1 MQVLT
6 SGSFINLENQ
16 EKIERLIF
24 TAKEI
29 AVAAS
34 GAYGFNNEEES
45 NRKFADEIWQSA
57 EYMSRE
63 HEEAR
68 IKAVF
73 TGAFLERLR
82 ELRGGAAATQ
92 SPVEIS
98 ENISQEIVA
107 ESVAE
112 TEFPKAET
120 ESPKD
125 EFLGIVSTDI
135 NGETGELHEQSSI
148 QTDAP
153 QTLAIEK
160 EVFRQANEFGE
171 NQVAEEEDLRFAL
184 AEQPASSQPIHFEV
198 IVEAENEK
206 VEAETETTDESH
218 QEETDAGDESIPKT
232 VASNSLRLPD
242 KEPYQFD
249 KCTVTATIQLFP
261 ASENSANRKAVLSV
275 RTHDF
280 APQISMIELSGSDL
294 PAALMPELQKVLSRY
309 QSDLPAKVMDKL
321 KKEKN
326 APKKQVKPAATETKS
341 VAPAALPPTT
351 KENTAKVSPT
361 ETEQIPQKEVAVN
374 PPAQPAA
381 SQQGSLFG

>member
-6 SGSFINLENQ
+6 SGSFINLDNQ
-16 EKIERLIF
+16 EKIEQLIF

-34 GAYGFNNEEES
+34 GADGFNNEEEN

-68 IKAVF
+68 IKTIF
-73 TGAFLERLR
+73 INAFLERLR
-82 ELRGGAAATQ
+82 ELRSSAGTTK
-92 SPVEIS
+92 SSVEIS
-98 ENISQEIVA
+98 ENFSQEIV
-107 ESVAE
+107 EENVAVS
-112 TEFPKAET
+112 

-125 EFLGIVSTDI
+125 EFLGIVSTDL
-135 NGETGELHEQSSI
+135 NGENDESSI
-148 QTDAP
+148 QTGVS

-160 EVFRQANEFGE
+160 EIFRQENEVEE
-171 NQVAEEEDLRFAL
+171 NRAGDEKDLRLAL
-184 AEQPASSQPIHFEV
+184 PEQPIMSPPASIEV
-198 IVEAENEK
+198 IETEAEK
-206 VEAETETTDESH
+206 VEAETENADEAR
-218 QEETDAGDESIPKT
+218 QEKPAADDEATSSTVAGD
-232 VASNSLRLPD
+232 ALRLPE

-261 ASENSANRKAVLSV
+261 TSENSANRKAVLSV

-294 PAALMPELQKVLSRY
+294 PAALLPELEKVLSRY
-309 QSDLPAKVMDKL
+309 RSDLPAKVMDKL

-326 APKKQVKPAATETKS
+326 APKKQVKSAATETKS
-341 VAPAALPPTT
+341 AAPAATAPTT

-361 ETEQIPQKEVAVN
+361 ETKQMPQKDVAVN
-374 PPAQPAA
+374 RPAQPAA

>member
-6 SGSFINLENQ
+6 SGSFINLDNQ

-34 GAYGFNNEEES
+34 GADGFNNEEEN

-68 IKAVF
+68 IKTVF

-82 ELRGGAAATQ
+82 ELRGGAAVTQ

-135 NGETGELHEQSSI
+135 NGANDESQEQFSI
-148 QTDAP
+148 ENNAP
-153 QTLAIEK
+153 QTLVAQN
-160 EVFRQANEFGE
+160 EVSQQENEVEE
-171 NQVAEEEDLRFAL
+171 NRVADEEDLRFAL
-184 AEQPASSQPIHFEV
+184 AEQPSSNSP
-198 IVEAENEK
+198 AGNEFI
-206 VEAETETTDESH
+206 ETET
-218 QEETDAGDESIPKT
+218 EEVETENADDESIPKT
-232 VASNSLRLPD
+232 VASNSVRLPD

-261 ASENSANRKAVLSV
+261 TNENSTSRRAVLSV

-309 QSDLPAKVMDKL
+309 QSDMPAKVMDKL

-326 APKKQVKPAATETKS
+326 APKKQVKSAATETKS
-341 VAPAALPPTT
+341 AAPAATITT
-351 KENTAKVSPT
+351 AKDDTAKVSPT
-361 ETEQIPQKEVAVN
+361 EVKKSPQITIPASVPPQRDTG
-374 PPAQPAA
+374 
-381 SQQGSLFG
+381 QQGSLFG

>member
-6 SGSFINLENQ
+6 SGSFINLDNQ

-34 GAYGFNNEEES
+34 GADGFNNEEE
-45 NRKFADEIWQSA
+45 NNEKFADEIWQSA

-63 HEEAR
+63 HEEAL
-68 IKAVF
+68 IKTIFVN
-73 TGAFLERLR
+73 AFLERLR
-82 ELRGGAAATQ
+82 ELRGGAATTQ

-135 NGETGELHEQSSI
+135 NGENDELHVQSSI

-153 QTLAIEK
+153 QTFAIEK
-160 EVFRQANEFGE
+160 EVFRQANEFEE
-171 NQVAEEEDLRFAL
+171 NQVAEEEDLRFSI
-184 AEQPASSQPIHFEV
+184 AEQPVSSQPIHSEV
-198 IVEAENEK
+198 VVEAESEK
-206 VEAETETTDESH
+206 VEAETKTADESH
-218 QEETDAGDESIPKT
+218 QEEADAGDESIPKT
-232 VASNSLRLPD
+232 VASKSLSLPD

-261 ASENSANRKAVLSV
+261 ASESSASRKAVLSV

-280 APQISMIELSGSDL
+280 APQISMIELVGSDL

-309 QSDLPAKVMDKL
+309 QSDLPAKVMDKM
-321 KKEKN
+321 KKEKSSS
-326 APKKQVKPAATETKS
+326 KKQVKSATTETKS
-341 VAPAALPPTT
+341 GAPAATAPTA
-351 KENTAKVSPT
+351 KENTVKVSPA
-361 ETEQIPQKEVAVN
+361 ETKRTPHTNVVVKS
-374 PPAQPAA
+374 PAQSAA
-381 SQQGSLFG
+381 GQQGSLFG